1 MLPIPEADKTLV
13 KTQTSSVVMRTKS
26 DISVIITITG
36 LIPLLVDYYSPNVI
50 VNKTKV
56 LLPQASVTIADF
68 GYPFRPFGFNA
79 PKTSFDF
86 ERT

>member
-1 MLPIPEADKTLV
+1 
-13 KTQTSSVVMRTKS
+13 MRTTS

-56 LLPQASVTIADF
+56 LLPQASVTVTDF
-68 GYPFRPFGFNA
+68 GYPFRPFGFITR
-79 PKTSFDF
+79 KTSFDF

>member
-56 LLPQASVTIADF
+56 LLPQASVTLADF
-68 GYPFRPFGFNA
+68 GYPFRPFGFIA